1 METRL
6 ACNIRAHRKARAL
19 TQEQLA
25 EMLGVTVGAVHK
37 WETKLSVPE
46 LPMIMEMAD
55 FFDTSVDA
63 LLGYELRDN
72 RLGATEERLWQ
83 YHRDKDPQ
91 GISEAEKALKKYPN
105 AFNIAY
111 ASARIYHGIG
121 MEIHDR
127 AMLCRALELYGKARQ
142 LLSQNRNA
150 TINEQS
156 LSGDIAQVWFALGEK
171 EKAVDM
177 IRAQNADNHYSAV
190 IGELLATELDRPDE
204 ALPYLGQG
212 LMRVFN
218 DIIYTAV
225 GFASVYRARRDH
237 GNGQA
242 ILEWSIR
249 TLRGLKQADKPDFI
263 DKLSAVFCAYLA
275 AFQLDAGD
283 ADAARESVDRA
294 LALARGFDA
303 APDYSYLNV
312 RFISEGERT
321 GTAYDILGATA
332 LQAVENAI
340 RDADSPALT
349 ALLRERQDNI
359 QR

>member
-1 METRL
+1 
-6 ACNIRAHRKARAL
+6 
-19 TQEQLA
+19 
-25 EMLGVTVGAVHK
+25 
-37 WETKLSVPE
+37 
-46 LPMIMEMAD
+46 
-55 FFDTSVDA
+55 
-63 LLGYELRDN
+63 
-72 RLGATEERLWQ
+72 
-83 YHRDKDPQ
+83 
-91 GISEAEKALKKYPN
+91 
-105 AFNIAY
+105 
-111 ASARIYHGIG
+111 
-121 MEIHDR
+121 
-127 AMLCRALELYGKARQ
+127 
-142 LLSQNRNA
+142 
-150 TINEQS
+150 
-156 LSGDIAQVWFALGEK
+156 
-171 EKAVDM
+171 M

-242 ILEWSIR
+242 ILEWSMR

-275 AFQLDAGD
+275 SFQLDAGD
-283 ADAARESVDRA
+283 ADAARESVDRS
-294 LALARGFDA
+294 LALARGFDD